1 MLRTRRPGA
10 ALAALAAIAGVIT
23 GCASPAQKYDRTAQ
37 RADISEHTVQGARFH
52 HKIYRNNQALRG
64 GALHVFIEGDASVKQ
79 ALRSVPP
86 DPTPRH
92 SLMLRLMQ
100 EDKAGAILLG
110 RPCYHGMFATDNCEI
125 RHLGPERYSA
135 EIVESMIKALQ
146 TELQHSETQQV
157 IFFGYSGG
165 GTVAFLMAAQHPRTA
180 AIVTLAGNLDNI
192 TLAAHHNS
200 PPLSGS
206 LNPADMAPLPRTIVQ
221 LHYFGAKDEI
231 VPAALA
237 QRTLIRQNVAP
248 VIFPGIDHDCC
259 WRDVWPDIQAQL
271 HAALSPPAV
280 PMQSQNP

>member
-1 MLRTRRPGA
+1 MLRNGRPRA
-10 ALAALAAIAGVIT
+10 ALAVFLAAGVAT
-23 GCASPAQKYDRTAQ
+23 GCASPAQEYDRAAQ
-37 RADISEHTVQGARFH
+37 SANISEHTVQGARFH

-79 ALRSVPP
+79 ALRSAPP
-86 DPTPRH
+86 DPTPH
-92 SLMLRLMQ
+92 HPLMLRLMQ

-110 RPCYHGMFATDNCEI
+110 RPCYHGMFANDNCEI

-146 TELQHSETQQV
+146 TELQHSEAQQV

-165 GTVAFLMAAQHPRTA
+165 GTVAFLMAAQYPRTA

-221 LHYFGAKDEI
+221 LHYFGAKDENI
-231 VPAALA
+231 PASLA
-237 QRTLIRQNVAP
+237 QKTLSRQNVPP
-248 VIFPGIDHDCC
+248 VIFAGIDHECC
-259 WRDVWPDIQAQL
+259 WQDVWPDIQTRLYATL
-271 HAALSPPAV
+271 PHSGRSLN
-280 PMQSQNP
+280 SQRQ